1 MVIADHPRSIDSPR
15 SREQIDKAC
24 APLGAVLLDESGI
37 QRCGERLPARA
48 DVPRV
53 GLGDGVAGASPH
65 NAHHVSPFDRVA
77 RRVDRCRTDCRHAVT
92 PPERLESLVHD
103 ALISEAAA
111 SSSSLEGL

>member
-1 MVIADHPRSIDSPR
+1 
-15 SREQIDKAC
+15 
-24 APLGAVLLDESGI
+24 
-37 QRCGERLPARA
+37 
-48 DVPRV
+48 
-53 GLGDGVAGASPH
+53 
-65 NAHHVSPFDRVA
+65 VA